1 MRLMAQQKVTRGTI
15 AVARAVD
22 ARGLTWKAAAEVA
35 DLDATHLGEVL
46 KGKEPGRETIAKLR
60 SAFGTDANLWLDDAS
75 AEDLDEHERL
85 MHSMRER
92 AMTKTSRAAKD
103 AASEAS

>member
-1 MRLMAQQKVTRGTI
+1 MRPMAQQKVTRGTL

-22 ARGLTWKAAAEVA
+22 ARGLTWKAAADVA

-60 SAFGTDANLWLDDAS
+60 NAFGTDANLWLDDAS
-75 AEDLDEHERL
+75 PEEREEHEQL
-85 MHSMRER
+85 MQSMRER
-92 AMTKTSRAAKD
+92 AMAKVTRTTP
-103 AASEAS
+103 SPEAP